1 MNCQICGAVLS
12 AGAMFCGECGS
23 SARATARSRQRPDPR
38 PSDTTIIQPLRP
50 ASTVI
55 SVPIEAVR
63 PAAPPPVENPP
74 VASTPPAAQ
83 KALSVEPDPFERA
96 PVQPAPVQ
104 PAPVQ
109 PAPVEPAPAVR
120 FILQFST
127 GETVS
132 VHGTGLVGRRPLPQ
146 PAEHF
151 DHLIRIA
158 DVGLSVS
165 KSHLE
170 FGQHDGQFWI
180 SDRYSG
186 NGTIIRRP
194 DEAALR
200 CEPGRRYIVPP
211 GSRVE
216 VADQFFVVS

>member
-1 MNCQICGAVLS
+1 
-12 AGAMFCGECGS
+12 
-23 SARATARSRQRPDPR
+23 
-38 PSDTTIIQPLRP
+38 
-50 ASTVI
+50 VI
-55 SVPIEAVR
+55 SVPIEAGR
-63 PAAPPPVENPP
+63 PAAPPPVENAP
-74 VASTPPAAQ
+74 VASTPPAAAQ
-83 KALSVEPDPFERA
+83 KALSVEPDQPERA
-96 PVQPAPVQ
+96 PVAPAPVQ

-109 PAPVEPAPAVR
+109 PAPVEPAPAAR

-200 CEPGRRYIVPP
+200 CEPGRRYIVPR

-216 VADQFFVVS
+216 VGDQFFVVS